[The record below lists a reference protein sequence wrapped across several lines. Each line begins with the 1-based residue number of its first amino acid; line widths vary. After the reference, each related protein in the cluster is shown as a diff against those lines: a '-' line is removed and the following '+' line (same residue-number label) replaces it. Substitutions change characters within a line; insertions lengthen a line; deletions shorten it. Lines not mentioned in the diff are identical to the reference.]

1 MTPPTGKHEIKDP
14 AKEAPSPE
22 LLERFAAMSR
32 GRKIVLVVFII
43 WAVQAIP
50 KWTAAIVADGE
61 TSAKIMTFFITP
73 R

>member
-1 MTPPTGKHEIKDP
+1 MNDHDKRQADR
-14 AKEAPSPE
+14 E
-22 LLERFAAMSR
+22 LMERFAAMSR
-32 GRKIVLVVFII
+32 GRKIVLIVFII

-61 TSAKIMTFFITP
+61 TSAKIMKFFIPP